1 MSGFD
6 LLEAVG
12 GVDPA
17 YVEHAETA
25 AVQFRRW
32 ERTVR
37 IVAAVA
43 ACAAVAIVAAGVTT
57 GKHSIR
63 EPDSLYGE
71 EGSVVR
77 GTEGAGNTVEPS
89 VADITGTDENVSA
102 TEPSVAVPA
111 SGTGSAPVTQN
122 VSATDPSTE
131 KREIATEKADDG
143 GYSGG
148 VTTPAAYAET
158 TSVVRGTGYTAEEIA
173 ELLRRDGYGIAQAA
187 AAETSCSVGDVRIL
201 TSGYCHTS
209 LGTENVVDLDY
220 LTLPVCVGDRVIA
233 SVDLFRVDGEVHYS
247 VSAGGPRWNDLNLA
261 LAYGE
266 VAFVYA
272 GYGELAV
279 AADGTVFDI
288 TADASQSV
296 AQIEDLYALACSP
309 YTVFS
314 LSALQSADYVSPGT

>member
-1 MSGFD
+1 MNGFD

-17 YVEHAETA
+17 YVEHAESSA
-25 AVQFRRW
+25 AQYRLR

-37 IVAAVA
+37 IVAAAA
-43 ACAAVAIVAAGVTT
+43 ACAAVAIVAIGITT
-57 GKHSIR
+57 MGKHSIR

-77 GTEGAGNTVEPS
+77 GTEGMGNTVGPS
-89 VADITGTDENVSA
+89 VADTVGTDENTSA
-102 TEPSVAVPA
+102 AESSVAVPA
-111 SGTGSAPVTQN
+111 SETGSEPVTQN
-122 VSATDPSTE
+122 VSVADPSTGNPE
-131 KREIATEKADDG
+131 LAPEDPDG

-148 VTTPAAYAET
+148 VTTPAVLAENAPA
-158 TSVVRGTGYTAEEIA
+158 VRGTGYTAAEIA
-173 ELLRRDGYGIAQAA
+173 ELLRREGYAVAQMAA
-187 AAETSCSVGDVRIL
+187 SETGCAAGDVRIL
-201 TSGYCHTS
+201 TEGYCHTS
-209 LGTENVVDLDY
+209 LGAENVVDLDY
-220 LTLPVCVGDRVIA
+220 LTLPVCVGDRAVA

-247 VSAGGPRWNDLNLA
+247 VSAGGSRWDNINRA

-266 VAFVYA
+266 VAFAYA

-288 TADASQSV
+288 TVDASQAV
-296 AQIEDLYALACSP
+296 AEADDLYARAASP

-314 LSALQSADYVSPGT
+314 LSALQSADCVSPGT